1 MQQTMATDDPTRRQ
15 MRDELLTAGVKPGGV
30 LLVHASFRSLGTV
43 PGGEETVIASLLDAL
58 GGDGTL
64 LMPALSYASVTPEAP
79 CFDVRHTPS
88 CVGWLPEYFRTQP
101 GTLRSVHPT
110 HSVSGVGARAAE
122 ILADHELDTTPCGPN
137 SAFRRLRD
145 LGGQVLMLGCGLKP
159 NTSMHAIEELVEPP
173 YLFGP
178 TIAYRVVLPD
188 GGQRTVHCKRHN
200 FHATRF
206 AQRYDRLGE
215 LMADDEMT
223 VGRLRD
229 ATTHV
234 LEAPAMWRRG
244 IEAIRRDPLHFVE
257 HRLQ

>member
-1 MQQTMATDDPTRRQ
+1 

-30 LLVHASFRSLGTV
+30 LLVHASFRSLGPV
-43 PGGEETVIASLLDAL
+43 PGGEATVIASLLDAL
-58 GGDGTL
+58 GSAGTL
-64 LMPALSYASVTPEAP
+64 LMPAMSYASVTPEAP
-79 CFDVRHTPS
+79 SFDVRHTPS
-88 CVGWLPEYFRTQP
+88 CVGWLPEYFRTQSI
-101 GTLRSVHPT
+101 TLRSVHPT

-122 ILADHELDTTPCGPN
+122 ILVDHELDTTPCGPH

-159 NTSMHAIEELVEPP
+159 NTSMHAIEEIVEPP

-178 TIAYRVVLPD
+178 TITYQVVLAD
-188 GGQRTVHCKRHN
+188 GSQRTLHCKRHN
-200 FHATRF
+200 FHATGF
-206 AQRYDRLGE
+206 AQRYDRLGD

-223 VGRLRD
+223 AGTVLN

-244 IEAIRRDPLHFVE
+244 IEALRRDPLYFVE
-257 HRLQ
+257 PRPH